1 MCGAKATT
9 SEHKFKH
16 SHLRQIA
23 RRDGDMDPRNVH
35 KASATLNGTLR
46 TLNKGSQVRW
56 GKNLCAPCNNTRSQP
71 FDQAYDRFIAYM
83 LDHADDLYSR
93 PQMDWAEIYGE
104 DWQEGATC
112 LARYFVKQFGCMMA
126 TERLEVPQDAVEF
139 VQGAAR
145 SASLHLA
152 LWRDHRVIQMHKWM
166 KRRLAIEE
174 GMMDFVGLPETHAV
188 SNQGR
193 LVGSSYQCRLAYMIF
208 NVDWREG
215 TNQVSFHERQVIP
228 LPKINARL
236 RGRMEWL
243 PVQARGIVH
252 RLRNVP
258 NVP

>member
-23 RRDGDMDPRNVH
+23 RRDGEADPRNVH
-35 KASATLNGTLR
+35 KFSATLNDTLR
-46 TLNKGSQVRW
+46 SLNKGSQVRW

-71 FDQAYDRFIAYM
+71 FDRAYDRFVAFM
-83 LDHADDLYSR
+83 LAHADNLHSR
-93 PQMDWAEIYGE
+93 THLDWAEVYGE
-104 DWQEGATC
+104 EWQEGAIS

-126 TERLEVPQDAVEF
+126 TERLHVPQDAIDF
-139 VQGAAR
+139 VQGSPR

-152 LWRDHRVIQMHKWM
+152 LWRDHRIVQAHKM
-166 KRRLAIEE
+166 LQRRALEN
-174 GMMDFVGLPETHAV
+174 GLMDFVGLPETHAV

-193 LVGSSYQCRLAYMIF
+193 LVGASYQCRLAYMIF

-215 TNQVSFHERQVIP
+215 TDEMSFHEQQVIP

-236 RGRMEWL
+236 RDRIEWF
-243 PVQARGIVH
+243 PVQARGVVH
-252 RLRNVP
+252 RMLNAP
-258 NVP
+258 EAS